1 MADNLRDWSHPL
13 SSQIFNNSLST
24 ITTTSSPTRLANMKD
39 IIKTL
44 IHNPDQ
50 FSPNDATIAI
60 NAIMQGSAT
69 HSQVSAFLIALRL
82 QQKDQ
87 DPAIVAACAQAMQS
101 HARLIPYNHY
111 EHLEG
116 NVVDIVGTGG
126 DGHDTYNVSTTA
138 SIVAAGAGAKVAKV
152 CPNQRLYQQASF
164 NNTLIYSMVI
174 VQHHQN
180 QDQQILWKHT
190 DVILAK
196 LNHIKCLIYST
207 RPTSASSFHKLIIQP

>member
-1 MADNLRDWSHPL
+1 MVTIDNILTMSHVL
-13 SSQIFNNSLST
+13 SPYTHGRLVWEIISVTGVILFQARFSITLFST
-24 ITTTSSPTRLANMKD
+24 ITTHLFSYNMKD

-44 IHNPDQ
+44 IHNPEQ

-152 CPNQRLYQQASF
+152 CPIQRLYQQSSF
-164 NNTLIYSMVI
+164 NNTYS
-174 VQHHQN
+174 
-180 QDQQILWKHT
+180 DL
-190 DVILAK
+190 
-196 LNHIKCLIYST
+196 
-207 RPTSASSFHKLIIQP
+207 

>member
-1 MADNLRDWSHPL
+1 
-13 SSQIFNNSLST
+13 
-24 ITTTSSPTRLANMKD
+24 MKD
-39 IIKTL
+39 IIKIL
-44 IHNPDQ
+44 IHNPEQ

-152 CPNQRLYQQASF
+152 CPIQRLYQQSSF
-164 NNTLIYSMVI
+164 NNTYS
-174 VQHHQN
+174 
-180 QDQQILWKHT
+180 DL
-190 DVILAK
+190 
-196 LNHIKCLIYST
+196 
-207 RPTSASSFHKLIIQP
+207 